1 MLRCVGFFLFT
12 QECCAERM
20 FSKFRWSRCAPFFFP
35 PVIYRQ
41 LRGVPFIFRRP
52 GPACRR
58 QAPVHSEN
66 RRAPAQSPQTKL
78 LPNLF
83 PTPTHK
89 PVISTGMND
98 SSRLFSQG
106 ASERRNRAWYNP
118 LVDVIIKNPNI
129 LCGTPV
135 FRGTRVPVRTL
146 FDYIDGVESLEELL
160 K

>member
-58 QAPVHSEN
+58 QASVHPEN
-66 RRAPAQSPQTKL
+66 RRAPAQCPQTKL

-83 PTPTHK
+83 PTK
-89 PVISTGMND
+89 PNTSC
-98 SSRLFSQG
+98 S
-106 ASERRNRAWYNP
+106 
-118 LVDVIIKNPNI
+118 
-129 LCGTPV
+129 
-135 FRGTRVPVRTL
+135 RVPKCAGRTS
-146 FDYIDGVESLEELL
+146 FVGCPE
-160 K
+160 